1 VTTIITR
8 LYASEDKALAAVSA
22 LKRRF
27 GEDEINLVTPSS
39 GKDAA
44 ALETAIAKGGVKPS
58 AAAGYAEK
66 VGQGNSL
73 VTVQAGWGFA
83 NEAIATLDRAGPIGG
98 DEGGDVTSDVVL
110 TGWNEAAPFSAY
122 LGWPVLIGGGDK
134 TFKNWNEAAPFSKWL
149 GWPLLSEFKSGL
161 VLKDDPAPFSR
172 WAKWPVLDDR
182 KPSAELLNNPTPFS
196 DRLGQPTISQEPPF
210 STLAK
215 SDKSTTKLINW
226 ATPFSDFCN
235 LPVLLKDKPPQS

>member
-1 VTTIITR
+1 MTTIITR

-122 LGWPVLIGGGDK
+122 LGWP
-134 TFKNWNEAAPFSKWL
+134 
-149 GWPLLSEFKSGL
+149 LLSEFKSGL